1 MLNQTQYKH
10 KKSELLTIY
19 FYITQS
25 KKTNLQILVQFLR
38 AYGLLLHRITSP
50 IRRILTINQTET
62 QILVQQSNYIAVS
75 HKQITKE
82 QFFKI
87 MQLLSL
93 KHSKHITFGFYY
105 QNRIWR
111 FGNALQKANNTLY
124 NPFLPSRYE
133 LFTFN
138 E

>member
-1 MLNQTQYKH
+1 MLNQIQYRH

-25 KKTNLQILVQFLR
+25 KKTHLQILVQFLR

-50 IRRILTINQTET
+50 IRRFLAINQTET
-62 QILVQQSNYIAVS
+62 QILVQQANYIAVS

-82 QFFKI
+82 QFLKI
-87 MQLLSL
+87 KQLLSL

-111 FGNALQKANNTLY
+111 FDNTLQKVNNTLH

-133 LFTFN
+133 LFTSN
-138 E
+138 D